1 MKTKKSL
8 YTFLAVVAGIL
19 LLLNVLSSSIF
30 LRLDFT
36 ADKRYTLSKP
46 TRDMLKNLTEPVT
59 VKAYFTEGLPPN
71 IDMVR
76 TEFKDMLTEYKTAAR
91 GLVDFNFTNPNEK
104 PELEEEAM
112 QDGIQP
118 LIIGSSEKDQSTQ
131 KKAYLGAVVKCG
143 DKTEV
148 LPLVQPGTA
157 MEYELTMAIK
167 KMVMQEKK
175 SIGFLEGQGEATLQS
190 IPQVMESIAILYN
203 PEPVILGDTMPVPEQ
218 IKTLTVVAPK
228 DSFTTAAL
236 HQLEAF
242 TARGGNLVVAV
253 EHANGDL
260 NSGMP
265 SGTAL
270 NTGLESW
277 LYSHGVKVFDN
288 FVIDARCNQ
297 IQVQQQMG
305 GFTMV
310 TPIAFPY
317 FPNITDFAKTPATT
331 GLESVF
337 LPFACELGPTGD
349 SGFIFTPLAK
359 TSEKSGRK
367 SAPVYFDINY
377 QWQESDF
384 PEKGIT
390 VAAMVE
396 SKDAG
401 HGKIIVIGNGTFA
414 VNGEGER
421 AMKLPADNVNLLVNA
436 IDYLS
441 DDSGLMELR
450 TKGISSRPLKE
461 IDDAGKLAWKLF
473 NVLFPVLLI
482 IGYGVFRAQR
492 NRIIRTKREWE
503 DYV

>member
-1 MKTKKSL
+1 
-8 YTFLAVVAGIL
+8 
-19 LLLNVLSSSIF
+19 
-30 LRLDFT
+30 
-36 ADKRYTLSKP
+36 
-46 TRDMLKNLTEPVT
+46 
-59 VKAYFTEGLPPN
+59 
-71 IDMVR
+71 
-76 TEFKDMLTEYKTAAR
+76 
-91 GLVDFNFTNPNEK
+91 
-104 PELEEEAM
+104 
-112 QDGIQP
+112 
-118 LIIGSSEKDQSTQ
+118 
-131 KKAYLGAVVKCG
+131 
-143 DKTEV
+143 
-148 LPLVQPGTA
+148 

-175 SIGFLEGQGEATLQS
+175 SIGFLQGQGEAALQS
-190 IPQVMESIAILYN
+190 VPQVMQSLAILYN
-203 PEPVILGDTMPVPEQ
+203 PEPVTLGDTTPVPEQ
-218 IKTLTVVAPK
+218 IKTLTIIAPK
-228 DSFTTAAL
+228 DSFSSAAL
-236 HQLEAF
+236 HQLGAF
-242 TARGGNLVVAV
+242 TARGGNLVVAL

-277 LYSHGVKVFDN
+277 LYTKGVKVFDN

-310 TPIAFPY
+310 TPVAFPY

-473 NVLFPVLLI
+473 NVLFPVILI
-482 IGYGVFRAQR
+482 IGYGIFRAQR